1 VKEREKSVMKK
12 EEKKENNTIH
22 LLQLFIQKHPNP
34 ISLFKTETY
43 LLYFSLHH
51 LHFQ

>member
-22 LLQLFIQKHPNP
+22 LLQLFIQKDPNP